1 MIRVF
6 ATARHPFNRMEN
18 QMVGSVTGS
27 SGSSVSQDS
36 GISTTGRPTK
46 REDHIAI
53 DMDMD
58 SATYS
63 TRIGDELKEYS
74 TSVDEPA
81 YQVQMDEVRVTLEDF
96 DRMLAE
102 YIEQEPASS
111 SNHAEKFE
119 KGVKELL
126 SGHYDETVQAGS
138 DGDLLE
144 VIVQYCDAPMF
155 KSSGGSQ
162 HTDTYIQRTQSI
174 VDFLG
179 ELLGKLGRNE
189 FDGNLGRLASN
200 LTIATLHTG
209 LIVGTLT
216 TIRQLLGFAIE
227 KCMQSNAASPLT
239 RNVIGGL
246 SLMIGPALNIL
257 GTLRDE
263 CNGTANAHTRL
274 SRLATLTL
282 SMAAF
287 GVALAAPQALPA
299 LASFG
304 PQMGF
309 YTLARDLVHLFINI
323 TDNAQPTAGGVAATG
338 GLYGALQFLAGTA
351 MDTTAPNSGA
361 GYAMSADSGP
371 STTDNSLA
379 AQLRVWMERATDTS
393 TNSNPSPES
402 RAEEILESLTPVLGH
417 DVLRGAYNGAIEI
430 ADKVL
435 GGELMHALQ
444 GKKAPEGYRVK
455 FGSAHIPNASQ
466 IADGILTTAAMRTSF
481 GQTIM
486 ASAISAGTYF
496 ASLGLPAAVT
506 NHAVNA
512 VVAAVAIAGFP
523 GFVYAHAGNK
533 PEETITV

>member
-1 MIRVF
+1 MEDCSQSI
-6 ATARHPFNRMEN
+6 AEGITQHSKTPDEHTAPFRTHDVVLEMKNLARELDDVIAGESADAPTHTETIVNTLTLLMDGGPDGVN
-18 QMVGSVTGS
+18 QANHHIALQIDDPALFEGSMH
-27 SGSSVSQDS
+27 QQ
-36 GISTTGRPTK
+36 GIS
-46 REDHIAI
+46 IA
-53 DMDMD
+53 
-58 SATYS
+58 
-63 TRIGDELKEYS
+63 L
-74 TSVDEPA
+74 
-81 YQVQMDEVRVTLEDF
+81 
-96 DRMLAE
+96 
-102 YIEQEPASS
+102 
-111 SNHAEKFE
+111 
-119 KGVKELL
+119 
-126 SGHYDETVQAGS
+126 
-138 DGDLLE
+138 
-144 VIVQYCDAPMF
+144 
-155 KSSGGSQ
+155 
-162 HTDTYIQRTQSI
+162 QRAQII
-174 VDFLG
+174 VDSLG

-189 FDGNLGRLASN
+189 FEGDLGRLASN

-227 KCMQSNAASPLT
+227 KGMQSNTASPLT

-257 GTLRDE
+257 GALRDE

-287 GVALAAPQALPA
+287 GVALATPQALPA

-309 YTLARDLVHLFINI
+309 YTLARDLVHLFINT

-361 GYAMSADSGP
+361 GYAMSADSVP
-371 STTDNSLA
+371 STSDNSLA
-379 AQLRVWMERATDTS
+379 AQLRGWMEHATETS

-402 RAEEILESLTPVLGH
+402 RAEEILESLTPILGH
-417 DVLRGAYNGAIEI
+417 DVLRGIYNGGVEI

-444 GKKAPEGYRVK
+444 GQKAPEGYRVK
-455 FGSAHIPNASQ
+455 FAYAHIPNASQ

-496 ASLGLPAAVT
+496 ASLGLPPAVA

-512 VVAAVAIAGFP
+512 VVAAVAFAGYP
-523 GFVYAHAGNK
+523 GFVFAHTGNK
-533 PEETITV
+533 PAETTTV